1 MNNIITK
8 NLRFLNKSRLV
19 PTMIMILM
27 SGLFYAQKLADL
39 IITNAK
45 IYTVNQ
51 NFDTAESMAI
61 SKGKIVAV
69 GKSADILRNYKS
81 KNVQNLQGKT
91 VFPGLIDAHCHFT
104 GFATDKWKCELWG
117 TKSWDE
123 IIGRISEYAKTAPKE
138 WLYGRSWDQNDWAV
152 KEFPNKE
159 KLDRLFPNRPVYLKR
174 IDGHAA
180 VANQKALDIAG
191 VTKHSKILGGEIE
204 VKNGKLTG
212 ILVDNAMLLVEK
224 HIPEIEDSEAIQ
236 YFSDL
241 QKECFSY
248 GLTSLHD
255 CGITERTLDRLEKA
269 QTQGQLQMKIFAL
282 LEDNPDYYDRWIKK
296 GRYTNKN
303 ITVGGFKVYSD
314 GALGSRGACL
324 IHDYSDKKGWKG
336 FLLSERKHFESLA
349 KKLKNS
355 DLQMCTHAIGDSANR
370 TILQIYG
377 DVLGVKNDRRWRI
390 EHAQIVDKNDFD
402 LFGKYSVIPS
412 VQPTHAT
419 SDMYWAE
426 DRLGKERLKYSYA
439 YEDLLKQNGWLP
451 LGTDFPVEEIS
462 PLKTFYS
469 AVARKDSKHYPAEG
483 FQKENALTREQAIR
497 GMTVWAAKAAFQEN
511 EIGSLEPGKSADF
524 IIVDQDLMTVPEVK
538 ILETKVLETY
548 SNGKK
553 VFFNKEYNDDL
564 AKKLSGRTTHGI
576 SSSK

>member
-1 MNNIITK
+1 MMKKLFSIFTICFT
-8 NLRFLNKSRLV
+8 LV
-19 PTMIMILM
+19 LM
-27 SGLFYAQKLADL
+27 AQKNADL

-51 NFDTAESMAI
+51 NFDTAESMVI
-61 SKGKIVAV
+61 SNGKIMAI
-69 GKSADILRNYKS
+69 GKSADLLKKFKS
-81 KNVQNLQGKT
+81 KNIQNLLGKT

-104 GFATDKWKCELWG
+104 GFATDQWKCELWG
-117 TKSWDE
+117 TKSWEE
-123 IIGRISEYAKTAPKE
+123 ILKKISEYAKTAPKE

-159 KLDRLFPNRPVYLKR
+159 KLDELFPNRPVYLKR

-191 VTKHSKILGGEIE
+191 ITKDSKILGGEIE

-224 HIPEIEDSEAIQ
+224 HIPEIDDELAIR

-241 QKECFSY
+241 QKTCFSY

-255 CGITERTLDRLEKA
+255 CGISEETLELLEKA
-269 QTQGQLQMKIFAL
+269 QSQNVLKMKIFAL
-282 LEDNPDYYDRWIKK
+282 MKDDPDYYDRWIKK

-324 IHDYSDKKGWKG
+324 NHDYADKKGWKG
-336 FLLSERKHFESLA
+336 FLLSDRKHFEDLA
-349 KKLKNS
+349 KKVKNS
-355 DLQMCTHAIGDSANR
+355 NLQMCTHAIGDSANR

-377 DVLGVKNDRRWRI
+377 EVLGIKNDRRWRI

-402 LFGKYSVIPS
+402 LFGKYSIIPS

-426 DRLGKERLKYSYA
+426 ERLGKERLKFSYA
-439 YEDLLKQNGWLP
+439 YEDLLKQNNWLP

-469 AVARKDSKHYPAEG
+469 AVARKDSKHFPEGG
-483 FQKENALTREQAIR
+483 FQKENALTREQALR
-497 GMTVWAAKAAFQEN
+497 GMTIWAAKAAFQEN
-511 EIGSLEPGKSADF
+511 EIGSLEVGKSGDF

-538 ILETKVLETY
+538 ILDTKVLETY

-553 VFFNKEYNDDL
+553 VF
-564 AKKLSGRTTHGI
+564 
-576 SSSK
+576 

>member
-1 MNNIITK
+1 MKKLFSIFTICFT
-8 NLRFLNKSRLV
+8 LV
-19 PTMIMILM
+19 LM
-27 SGLFYAQKLADL
+27 AQKNADL

-51 NFDTAESMAI
+51 NFDTAESMVI
-61 SKGKIVAV
+61 SNGKIMAI
-69 GKSADILRNYKS
+69 GKSADLLKKFKS
-81 KNVQNLQGKT
+81 KNIQNLQGKT

-104 GFATDKWKCELWG
+104 GFATDQWKCELWG
-117 TKSWDE
+117 TKSWEE
-123 IIGRISEYAKTAPKE
+123 ILKKISEYAKTAPKE

-159 KLDRLFPNRPVYLKR
+159 KLDELFPNRPVYLKR

-180 VANQKALDIAG
+180 VANQKALDIAEI
-191 VTKHSKILGGEIE
+191 TKDSKILGGEIE
-204 VKNGKLTG
+204 LKNGKLTG

-224 HIPEIEDSEAIQ
+224 HIPEIDDELAIR

-241 QKECFSY
+241 QKTCFSY

-255 CGITERTLDRLEKA
+255 CGISEETLELLEKA
-269 QTQGQLQMKIFAL
+269 QSQNVLKMKIFAL
-282 LEDNPDYYDRWIKK
+282 MKDDPDYYDRWIKK

-324 IHDYSDKKGWKG
+324 NHDYADKKGWKG
-336 FLLSERKHFESLA
+336 FLLSDRKHFEDLA

-355 DLQMCTHAIGDSANR
+355 NLQMCTHAIGDSANR

-377 DVLGVKNDRRWRI
+377 EVLGIKNDRRWRI

-402 LFGKYSVIPS
+402 LFGKYSIIPS

-426 DRLGKERLKYSYA
+426 ERLGKERLKFSYA
-439 YEDLLKQNGWLP
+439 YEELLKQNNWLP

-469 AVARKDSKHYPAEG
+469 AVARKDSKHFPEGG
-483 FQKENALTREQAIR
+483 FQKENALTREQALR
-497 GMTVWAAKAAFQEN
+497 GMTIWAAKAAFQEN
-511 EIGSLEPGKSADF
+511 EIGSLEVGKSGDF

-538 ILETKVLETY
+538 ILDTKVLETY

-553 VFFNKEYNDDL
+553 VF
-564 AKKLSGRTTHGI
+564 
-576 SSSK
+576 

>member
-1 MNNIITK
+1 
-8 NLRFLNKSRLV
+8 
-19 PTMIMILM
+19 MILFFGM
-27 SGLFYAQKLADL
+27 FSAQKNADL

-51 NFDTAESMAI
+51 SFDTAESMAVLN
-61 SKGKIVAV
+61 GKIIGV
-69 GKSADILRNYKS
+69 GKTADILKNFKS
-81 KNVQNLQGKT
+81 KNIQNLEGKT

-104 GFATDKWKCELWG
+104 GFATDKWKCQLWG

-123 IIGRISEYAKTAPKE
+123 IIARISDYAKTAPKE
-138 WLYGRSWDQNDWAV
+138 WIYGRGWDQNDWAI

-159 KLDRLFPNRPVYLKR
+159 KLDQLFPNRPVYLKR

-191 VTKHSKILGGEIE
+191 ITKDSKILGGEIE
-204 VKNGKLTG
+204 LKDGKLTG
-212 ILVDNAMLLVEK
+212 MLVDNAMTLVEK
-224 HIPEIEDSEAIQ
+224 YIPDIEDKMAIQ
-236 YFSDL
+236 YFSEL

-255 CGITERTLDRLEKA
+255 CGITEKTLGLLEKA
-269 QTQGQLQMKIFAL
+269 QAQNSLQMKIFAL
-282 LEDNPDYYDRWIKK
+282 MEDNPAYYDRWIKK

-324 IHDYSDKKGWKG
+324 NHDYSDKKGWRG
-336 FLLSERKHFESLA
+336 FLLSDRKHFENLA
-349 KKLKNS
+349 KRLKNS
-355 DLQMCTHAIGDSANR
+355 DLQMATHAIGDSANR
-370 TILQIYG
+370 TILQIY
-377 DVLGVKNDRRWRI
+377 DEVLCGKNDRRWRI
-390 EHAQIVDKNDFD
+390 EHAQIIDKNDFD
-402 LFGKYSVIPS
+402 LFGKYSIIPS

-426 DRLGKERLKYSYA
+426 DRLGKDRLKYAYA

-469 AVARKDSKHYPAEG
+469 AVARKDSKHFPANG

-497 GMTVWAAKAAFQEN
+497 GMTIWAAKAAFQEK

-524 IIVDQDLMTVPEVK
+524 IIVDQDLMTVSEDQ
-538 ILETKVLETY
+538 ILDTKVLETF

-553 VFFNKEYNDDL
+553 VF
-564 AKKLSGRTTHGI
+564 
-576 SSSK
+576 

>member
-1 MNNIITK
+1 MKKLI
-8 NLRFLNKSRLV
+8 S
-19 PTMIMILM
+19 ILTVCV
-27 SGLFYAQKLADL
+27 SVVLIAQKNADL

-51 NFDTAESMAI
+51 NFDVAQSMAI
-61 SKGKIVAV
+61 SNGKIIAV
-69 GKSADILRNYKS
+69 GKSADILKNYQA

-104 GFATDKWKCELWG
+104 GYATDKWKCQLWG
-117 TKSWDE
+117 TKSWDD
-123 IIGRISEYAKTAPKE
+123 IIAKISDYAKTAPKE
-138 WLYGRSWDQNDWAV
+138 WIYGRGWDQNDWAV
-152 KEFPNKE
+152 KEFPTKE
-159 KLDRLFPNRPVYLKR
+159 KLDQLFPDRPVYLKR

-191 VTKHSKILGGEIE
+191 VTKDSKILGGEIE

-224 HIPEIEDSEAIQ
+224 HIPEIEDKEAIQ

-255 CGITERTLDRLEKA
+255 CGITERTLELLEKSQA
-269 QTQGQLQMKIFAL
+269 QGQLQMKIFAL
-282 LEDNPDYYDRWIKK
+282 MEDNPDYYDRWVKK

-314 GALGSRGACL
+314 GALGSRGANL
-324 IHDYSDKKGWKG
+324 IHDYSDKKDWRG
-336 FLLSERKHFESLA
+336 FLLSERTHFENLA

-377 DVLGVKNDRRWRI
+377 DVLGAKNDRRWRI

-402 LFGKYSVIPS
+402 LFGKYSIIPS

-439 YEDLLKQNGWLP
+439 YENLLKQNGWLP

-469 AVARKDSKHYPAEG
+469 AVARKDSKHYPKNG
-483 FQKENALTREQAIR
+483 FQKENALTREQALR
-497 GMTVWAAKAAFQEN
+497 GMTIWAAKAAFQEN
-511 EIGSLEPGKSADF
+511 EIGSLEVGKSADF

-553 VFFNKEYNDDL
+553 VF
-564 AKKLSGRTTHGI
+564 
-576 SSSK
+576 

>member
-1 MNNIITK
+1 MKKLI
-8 NLRFLNKSRLV
+8 S
-19 PTMIMILM
+19 ILTVCF
-27 SGLFYAQKLADL
+27 SLGLIAQKNADL

-51 NFDTAESMAI
+51 NFDTVESMAI
-61 SKGKIVAV
+61 SQGKIVAV
-69 GKSADILRNYKS
+69 GKSVDILKKYKS

-104 GFATDKWKCELWG
+104 GYATDKWKCQLWG
-117 TKSWDE
+117 TKSWDD
-123 IIGRISEYAKTAPKE
+123 ILAKITEYAKEAPRQ
-138 WLYGRSWDQNDWAV
+138 WIYGRGWDQNDWAV
-152 KEFPNKE
+152 KEFPTKE
-159 KLDRLFPNRPVYLKR
+159 KLDQMFPDRPVYLKR

-180 VANQKALDIAG
+180 IANQKALDMAG
-191 VTKHSKILGGEIE
+191 IDLNSKLLGGEIE
-204 VKNGKLTG
+204 KKNGKLTG
-212 ILVDNAMLLVEK
+212 ILIDNAMSLVEK
-224 HIPEIEDSEAIQ
+224 HIPEIEDEMAIQ
-236 YFSDL
+236 YYAEL

-269 QTQGQLQMKIFAL
+269 QSEGQLQMKVFAL
-282 LEDNPDYYDRWIKK
+282 MEDNPDYYDRWVKK

-314 GALGSRGACL
+314 GALGSRGANL
-324 IHDYSDKKGWKG
+324 IHDYSDKKDWKG
-336 FLLSERKHFESLA
+336 FLLSERTHFENLA
-349 KKLKNS
+349 KKLKDS

-377 DVLGVKNDRRWRI
+377 EVLGVKNDRRWRI
-390 EHAQIVDKNDFD
+390 EHAQIVDKKDFD
-402 LFGKYSVIPS
+402 LFGKYSIIPS

-426 DRLGKERLKYSYA
+426 DRLGKDRLKNAYA
-439 YEDLLKQNGWLP
+439 YEELLKQNGWLP

-462 PLKTFYS
+462 PLKTFYA
-469 AVARKDSKHYPAEG
+469 AVARKDSKHFPSNG
-483 FQKENALTREQAIR
+483 FQKENALTREQALR
-497 GMTVWAAKAAFQEN
+497 GMTIWAAKAAFQEN

-538 ILETKVLETY
+538 ILDTKVLETF

-553 VFFNKEYNDDL
+553 VF
-564 AKKLSGRTTHGI
+564 
-576 SSSK
+576 

>member
-1 MNNIITK
+1 MSNTISTN
-8 NLRFLNKSRLV
+8 RWFLDKSRLV
-19 PTMIMILM
+19 PTIIMMLIFGMIT
-27 SGLFYAQKLADL
+27 AQKKADL

-45 IYTVNQ
+45 IYTVNL
-51 NFDTAESMAI
+51 NFDTAEAMAV
-61 SKGKIVAV
+61 SNGKIVAV
-69 GKSADILRNYKS
+69 GKSADILKNYKAN
-81 KNVQNLQGKT
+81 NVKNLQGKS

-117 TKSWDE
+117 TKSWEE
-123 IIGRISEYAKTAPKE
+123 IVARISEYAKTAPKE

-159 KLDRLFPNRPVYLKR
+159 KLDQLFPNRPVYLKR

-180 VANQKALDIAG
+180 LANQKALDIAG
-191 VTKHSKILGGEIE
+191 ITKDTKILGGEIE
-204 VKNGKLTG
+204 VKDGKLTG
-212 ILVDNAMLLVEK
+212 ILVDNAMTLVEK
-224 HIPEIEDSEAIQ
+224 HIPEIDDAMTIN
-236 YFSDL
+236 YFAEL

-255 CGITERTLDRLEKA
+255 CGITERTLELLEKA
-269 QTQGQLQMKIFAL
+269 QAQKALKMKMFVL
-282 LEDNPDYYDRWIKK
+282 MEDNPAYYDRFIKK
-296 GRYTNKN
+296 GRYTDQN

-324 IHDYSDKKGWKG
+324 LHDYSDKKDWKG
-336 FLLSERKHFESLA
+336 FLLSDRKHFENLA
-349 KKLKNS
+349 KRLKNS
-355 DLQMCTHAIGDSANR
+355 NLQMATHAIGDSANR

-377 DVLGVKNDRRWRI
+377 AVLGAKNDRRWRI
-390 EHAQIVDKNDFD
+390 EHAQILDKKDFD

-451 LGTDFPVEEIS
+451 LGTDFPVEEIN
-462 PLKTFYS
+462 PVKTFFA
-469 AVARKDSKHYPAEG
+469 AVARKDAKNFPANG
-483 FQKENALTREQAIR
+483 FQKENALTREQAMR
-497 GMTVWAAKAAFQEN
+497 GMTIWAAKAAFQEN
-511 EIGSLEPGKSADF
+511 QIGSLETGKSADF
-524 IIVDQDLMTVPEVK
+524 IIVNQDLMTVPEDQ

-553 VFFNKEYNDDL
+553 VF
-564 AKKLSGRTTHGI
+564 
-576 SSSK
+576 

>member
-1 MNNIITK
+1 MKKLI
-8 NLRFLNKSRLV
+8 S
-19 PTMIMILM
+19 ILAVCL
-27 SGLFYAQKLADL
+27 SVVLLAQKNADL

-51 NFDTAESMAI
+51 NFDTAEAMAI
-61 SKGKIVAV
+61 SNGKILAV
-69 GKSADILRNYKS
+69 GKSADILKNYSSAK
-81 KNVQNLQGKT
+81 VQDVQGKT

-104 GFATDKWKCELWG
+104 GYATDKWKCELWG

-123 IIGRISEYAKTAPKE
+123 IVARISEYAKTAPKE

-159 KLDRLFPNRPVYLKR
+159 KLDLLFPNRPVYLKR

-191 VTKHSKILGGEIE
+191 ITKDSKILGGEIE
-204 VKNGKLTG
+204 VKNSKLTG

-224 HIPEIEDSEAIQ
+224 HIPEIEDKMAIQ
-236 YFSDL
+236 YFSKL

-255 CGITERTLDRLEKA
+255 CGITERTLSRLEKA
-269 QTQGQLQMKIFAL
+269 QSQGQLQMKIFAL
-282 LEDNPDYYDRWIKK
+282 MEDNPDYYDRWVKK

-314 GALGSRGACL
+314 GALGSRGANL

-336 FLLSERKHFESLA
+336 FLLSERTHFENLA

-377 DVLGVKNDRRWRI
+377 DVLGGKNDRRWRI

-402 LFGKYSVIPS
+402 LFGKYSIIPS

-426 DRLGKERLKYSYA
+426 DRLGKERLQYSYA

-469 AVARKDSKHYPAEG
+469 AVARKDSKHYPENG
-483 FQKENALTREQAIR
+483 FQKENALTREQAMR
-497 GMTVWAAKAAFQEN
+497 GMTIWAAKAAFQEK

-524 IIVDQDLMTVPEVK
+524 IIVDQDLMTVPEVE
-538 ILETKVLETY
+538 ILDTKVLETF

-553 VFFNKEYNDDL
+553 VF
-564 AKKLSGRTTHGI
+564 
-576 SSSK
+576 

>member
-1 MNNIITK
+1 MKKIISV
-8 NLRFLNKSRLV
+8 LIVCFSL
-19 PTMIMILM
+19 
-27 SGLFYAQKLADL
+27 GLIAQKHADF

-61 SKGKIVAV
+61 SNGKIVAV
-69 GKSADILRNYKS
+69 GRSADILKKYKS
-81 KNVQNLQGKT
+81 ANIQDLQGKS

-104 GFATDKWKCELWG
+104 GFATDQWKCELWR

-123 IIGRISEYAKTAPKE
+123 VITRISEYAKTAPKE

-159 KLDRLFPNRPVYLKR
+159 KLDQLFPNRPVYLKR

-191 VTKHSKILGGEIE
+191 VTKDSKILGGEIE

-224 HIPEIEDSEAIQ
+224 HIPEIEDIEAIQ

-269 QTQGQLQMKIFAL
+269 QSQGKLQMKIFAL
-282 LEDNPDYYDRWIKK
+282 LEDNPAYYDRWIKK

-336 FLLSERKHFESLA
+336 FLLSERTHFENLA

-355 DLQMCTHAIGDSANR
+355 NLQMATHAIGDSANR

-377 DVLGVKNDRRWRI
+377 DVLGGKNDRRWRI
-390 EHAQIVDKNDFD
+390 EHAQIIEKNDFD
-402 LFGKYSVIPS
+402 LFGKYSIIPS

-419 SDMYWAE
+419 SDMYWAV
-426 DRLGKERLKYSYA
+426 DRLGKDRLKYSYA

-462 PLKTFYS
+462 PLKTFYA
-469 AVARKDSKHYPAEG
+469 AVARKDSKHYPDNG

-497 GMTVWAAKAAFQEN
+497 GMTIWAAKSAFQEN
-511 EIGSLEPGKSADF
+511 EIGSLELGKSADF
-524 IIVDQDLMTVPEVK
+524 IIVDQDLMTVAEDQ
-538 ILETKVLETY
+538 ILDTKVLETF

-553 VFFNKEYNDDL
+553 VF
-564 AKKLSGRTTHGI
+564 
-576 SSSK
+576 

>member
-1 MNNIITK
+1 MKKII
-8 NLRFLNKSRLV
+8 S
-19 PTMIMILM
+19 IL
-27 SGLFYAQKLADL
+27 SVFSSIVLLAQKNADL

-61 SKGKIVAV
+61 SNGKIVAV
-69 GKSADILRNYKS
+69 GKSADILKNYKS
-81 KNVQNLQGKT
+81 SKVQDLHGKT

-104 GFATDKWKCELWG
+104 GYATDKWKCELWG

-123 IIGRISEYAKTAPKE
+123 VVARISEYAKTAPKE
-138 WLYGRSWDQNDWAV
+138 WLYGRSWDQNDWV
-152 KEFPNKE
+152 IKEFPTKE
-159 KLDRLFPNRPVYLKR
+159 KLDKLFPNRPVYLKR

-180 VANQKALDIAG
+180 LANQKALDIAG
-191 VTKHSKILGGEIE
+191 ITKDSKILGGEIE

-212 ILVDNAMLLVEK
+212 ILVDNAMTLVEK
-224 HIPEIEDSEAIQ
+224 HIPEIEDKMAIQ
-236 YFSDL
+236 YFSEL

-248 GLTSLHD
+248 GLTLLHD
-255 CGITERTLDRLEKA
+255 CGITEKTLDRLEKA
-269 QTQGQLQMKIFAL
+269 QSQGQLQMKIFAL
-282 LEDNPDYYDRWIKK
+282 MEDNPDYYDRWIKK

-314 GALGSRGACL
+314 GALGSRGANL
-324 IHDYSDKKGWKG
+324 RHDYSDKKGWRG
-336 FLLSERKHFESLA
+336 FLLSERTHFENLA

-377 DVLGVKNDRRWRI
+377 DVLGTKNDRRWRI

-402 LFGKYSVIPS
+402 LFGKYSIIPS

-426 DRLGKERLKYSYA
+426 DRLGKDRLKYSYA

-469 AVARKDSKHYPAEG
+469 AVARKDSKHYPENG

-497 GMTVWAAKAAFQEN
+497 GMTIWAAKAAFQEN

-538 ILETKVLETY
+538 ILDTKVLETY

-553 VFFNKEYNDDL
+553 VF
-564 AKKLSGRTTHGI
+564 
-576 SSSK
+576 

>member
-1 MNNIITK
+1 MKKII
-8 NLRFLNKSRLV
+8 S
-19 PTMIMILM
+19 ILTVF
-27 SGLFYAQKLADL
+27 STIVLFAQKSADL

-69 GKSADILRNYKS
+69 GKSADILKNYKS
-81 KNVQNLQGKT
+81 SKVQDLRGKT

-104 GFATDKWKCELWG
+104 GYATDKWKCELWG

-123 IIGRISEYAKTAPKE
+123 IIARISEYAKTAPKQ

-159 KLDRLFPNRPVYLKR
+159 KLDKLFPNRPVYLKR

-241 QKECFSY
+241 QRECFSY

-255 CGITERTLDRLEKA
+255 CGITEKTLDRLEKA
-269 QTQGQLQMKIFAL
+269 QSQGQLQMKIFAL

-296 GRYTNKN
+296 GRYINKN

-324 IHDYSDKKGWKG
+324 IHDYSDKKDWKG

-370 TILQIYG
+370 IILQIYG

-390 EHAQIVDKNDFD
+390 EHAQIVDENDFD
-402 LFGKYSVIPS
+402 LFGKYSIIPS

-497 GMTVWAAKAAFQEN
+497 GMTIWAAKAAFQEN

-524 IIVDQDLMTVPEVK
+524 IIVDQDLMTIPEVK
-538 ILETKVLETY
+538 ILDTKVLETY

-553 VFFNKEYNDDL
+553 VF
-564 AKKLSGRTTHGI
+564 
-576 SSSK
+576 